1 MLGKWLHRQPRV
13 LLLDE
18 PTRGIDVGAKREIFA
33 TIRDLADRGMGVIL
47 VSSDLEEI
55 VEHADTV
62 LVMAR
67 GRQIGLLDYRR
78 GKRGAHP

>member
-1 MLGKWLHRQPRV
+1 V

-33 TIRDLADRGMGVIL
+33 TIRDLADRGMGIIL

-62 LVMAR
+62 VVVAR
-67 GRQIGLLDYRR
+67 GRQIGPLDYREASVAR
-78 GKRGAHP
+78 ILNLIFAVEGLPT